1 MTDADGSPR
10 GGRGRHLVPPQRLV
24 LRPGTANASA
34 GNMTIQTPPND
45 DTPLPDTD
53 PTPMPAP
60 IPIDTPQDPEQR
72 APGADQPPLG
82 APRDEPDPEG

>member
-1 MTDADGSPR
+1 MS
-10 GGRGRHLVPPQRLV
+10 
-24 LRPGTANASA
+24 
-34 GNMTIQTPPND
+34 IQPPND
-45 DTPLPDTD
+45 EDPAPLPDTD

-60 IPIDTPQDPEQR
+60 TPIDTPADPEQR